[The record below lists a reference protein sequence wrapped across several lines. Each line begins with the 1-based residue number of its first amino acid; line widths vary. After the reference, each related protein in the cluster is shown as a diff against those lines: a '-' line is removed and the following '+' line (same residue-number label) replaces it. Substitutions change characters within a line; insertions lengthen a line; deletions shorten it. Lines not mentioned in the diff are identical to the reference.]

1 MKIKSVQD
9 KSIGAEIGL
18 RPGDDLIEINGHP
31 IRDLIDYRFYEND
44 EFLEMSVRRNGET
57 LSYEIEKDPY
67 DSLGLEFPELKFKAC
82 GNHCVFCF
90 TDQNPKGLRKSLY
103 FKDED
108 YRLSFLYGNY
118 TTLTN
123 VKQADLDRMVEQ
135 HLSPLYVSVHATDW
149 ETRRRLLGIKRPDHL
164 LEKLEFLV
172 AHGIEIHT
180 QIVLC
185 PGINDGAVLQK
196 TLSDLRA
203 LFPGVRSTAVVPLGL
218 TKHRTTLPP
227 LEPVTD
233 AYARRFLTEILK
245 WQKKFLKE
253 IGTRFVFAS
262 DEFFLRA
269 GEPIPDE
276 TYYEEYPQLED
287 GVGMVRLMLENF
299 DAVSG
304 ELPRKMRQPAR
315 ITLVT
320 GKLAGPILQESI
332 LPRLQEIDQLDAQ
345 ILPVQNEFYGDSIT
359 VNGLLTGQD
368 IHRALS
374 RGERWGTVLLSEKLL
389 NYDGLFLDD
398 WTPQTVEERTGQ
410 QLVFVDDYF
419 RNLPEILEKITS

>member
-1 MKIKSVQD
+1 M
-9 KSIGAEIGL
+9 
-18 RPGDDLIEINGHP
+18 RPGDDLLEINGHP
-31 IRDLIDYRFYEND
+31 VRDLIDYRFYEND
-44 EFLEMSVRRNGET
+44 EFLQVLVRRDEHT
-57 LSYEIEKDPY
+57 LSFEIEKDPY

-135 HLSPLYVSVHATDW
+135 HLSPLYVSVHATHW
-149 ETRRRLLGIKRPDHL
+149 ETRRRLLGIKKPDHL

-185 PGINDGAVLQK
+185 PGINDGAVLLK

-203 LFPGVRSTAVVPLGL
+203 LYPGVRSTAVVPLGL
-218 TKHRTTLPP
+218 TKHRQNLPP
-227 LEPVTD
+227 LTSVTD
-233 AYARRFLTEILK
+233 VYARKFLPEILELQRK
-245 WQKKFLKE
+245 YLQE

-269 GEPIPDE
+269 GEAIPGE
-276 TYYEEYPQLED
+276 SYYEDYPQLED
-287 GVGMVRLMLENF
+287 GVGMVRLMLENL
-299 DAVSG
+299 ATVAK
-304 ELPRKMRQPAR
+304 ELPQQMPRPAR
-315 ITLVT
+315 VTLVT
-320 GKLAGPILQESI
+320 GKLAGPILEEFV
-332 LPRLQEIDQLDAQ
+332 LPRLREVSGLDAR
-345 ILPVQNEFYGDSIT
+345 ILPVQNDFYGDSIT

-368 IHRALS
+368 IYKVVS
-374 RGERWGTVLLSEKLL
+374 GEDQPGTILLSEKLL

-398 WTPQTVEERTGQ
+398 WTPRMIEQKTGRR
-410 QLVFVDDYF
+410 LVFVDDYF
-419 RNLPEILEKITS
+419 RNLPEILEEITQ

>member
-1 MKIKSVQD
+1 MKIKSIQD

-245 WQKKFLKE
+245 WQEKFLKE

-299 DAVSG
+299 SAVSG

-368 IHRALS
+368 INRALS